1 MSSYYCQIAGLP
13 EVAFDGSKLQFSVQQ
28 FKDEIYPSLSPA
40 DARCID
46 LFFLAR
52 DNANILELL
61 RNGENARIMQC
72 GCYTVEELQEMIS
85 SAKEGD
91 KPLEGVPQYLHR
103 FLVGYFEKEGQSRI
117 LWDDVLSAG
126 YYEYASR
133 CSNAFIAGWFAFNRN
148 VNNILVAMAARKY
161 KMSVADAVIGDDEIA
176 EALRTSAA
184 RDFGLSDSVEYLEE
198 LQRINDS
205 SKLLERE
212 RQLDDMRWKWL
223 EENSVFNYFTI
234 ERLFVFVQ
242 KISIVERWAALDAET
257 GMQRYTSMVN
267 ELKGSAQISK
277 SEKK

>member
-1 MSSYYCQIAGLP
+1 MSNYYCQIAGLP
-13 EVAFDGSKLQFSVQQ
+13 EIAFDGSKLQFSVQQ

-40 DARCID
+40 DASCMN
-46 LFFLAR
+46 LFFLAC

-61 RNGENARIMQC
+61 RNGENARILQC
-72 GCYTVEELQEMIS
+72 GCYTVDELHEIIS

-91 KPLEGVPQYLHR
+91 KPIDGVPQYIYR
-103 FLVGYFEKEGQSRI
+103 FLNNYFEKEGQSRI

-126 YYEYASR
+126 YYEYASQ
-133 CSNAFIAGWFAFNRN
+133 CPNAFIAGWFAFNRN

-161 KMSVADAVIGDDEIA
+161 KMSVADAVVGDDDIA

-198 LQRINDS
+198 LQRINENGN
-205 SKLLERE
+205 LLERE
-212 RQLDDMRWKWL
+212 RQLDNMRWRWL

-234 ERLFVFVQ
+234 ERLFVFIQ

>member
-46 LFFLAR
+46 LFILAR

-61 RNGENARIMQC
+61 RKGENARIMQC
-72 GCYTVEELQEMIS
+72 GCYTAEELQEIIS

-103 FLVGYFEKEGQSRI
+103 FLVSYFEKEGQSRI

-133 CSNAFIAGWFAFNRN
+133 CPNTFIAGWFAFNRN

-161 KMSVADAVIGDDEIA
+161 KMCVADAVVGDDEIA

>member
-1 MSSYYCQIAGLP
+1 
-13 EVAFDGSKLQFSVQQ
+13 
-28 FKDEIYPSLSPA
+28 
-40 DARCID
+40 
-46 LFFLAR
+46 
-52 DNANILELL
+52 
-61 RNGENARIMQC
+61 
-72 GCYTVEELQEMIS
+72 
-85 SAKEGD
+85 
-91 KPLEGVPQYLHR
+91 
-103 FLVGYFEKEGQSRI
+103 
-117 LWDDVLSAG
+117 
-126 YYEYASR
+126 
-133 CSNAFIAGWFAFNRN
+133 
-148 VNNILVAMAARKY
+148 MAARKY
-161 KMSVADAVIGDDEIA
+161 KMSVADAVVGDDEIA